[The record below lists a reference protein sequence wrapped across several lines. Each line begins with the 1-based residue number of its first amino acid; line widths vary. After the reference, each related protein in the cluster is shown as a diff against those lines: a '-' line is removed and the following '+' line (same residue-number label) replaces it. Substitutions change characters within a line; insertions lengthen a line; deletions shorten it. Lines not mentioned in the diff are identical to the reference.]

1 MEPEIDEGAGVGTG
15 HHEDGPAVA
24 AVAAA
29 WATAGDKLLAAERQT
44 SASAAASFD
53 VNVDFVNEHKEE
65 LANW

>member
-1 MEPEIDEGAGVGTG
+1 
-15 HHEDGPAVA
+15 VA

-44 SASAAASFD
+44 SASAAASLD

-65 LANW
+65 LAKW